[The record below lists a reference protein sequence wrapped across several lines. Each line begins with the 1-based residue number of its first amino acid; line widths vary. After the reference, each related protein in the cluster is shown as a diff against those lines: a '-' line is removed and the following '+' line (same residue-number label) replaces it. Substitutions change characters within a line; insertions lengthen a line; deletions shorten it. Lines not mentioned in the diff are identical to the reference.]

1 MTPDNVYF
9 ATIEPIGPVLFGD
22 NRSARAGVDHLQLDQ
37 DPSPLTLH
45 AAVAKF
51 IWDMSGNATFPAAL
65 GERVDDILE
74 KGTKSVAELL
84 GIAFREPT
92 GTLWFP
98 KPLHFQC
105 RKEARKGHPA
115 KFWSEDLLSPSV
127 PDGKWKTSC
136 ALDSILNAQPLSDE
150 TEEALLISEHYLGR
164 VLAGNVQR
172 EPLDHHARRMR
183 DVFCSDMRPG
193 IVIQNATGQTEEGM
207 LFSRPYR
214 RFSPASVR
222 STSNALGWGFAAWM
236 ATPGRVDQRG
246 PGLGYLGGDRRRA
259 RFHLQPV
266 SSSEHVL
273 ASLRNDVLSKVG
285 DSSGFITYLLTP
297 RIIEADSPWPEVN
310 GAKPIAAAT
319 GRTQFTSG
327 WNTKKHEP
335 RRLLAVEPAGSV
347 YFFSWPDGANEETRR
362 SIVKEYWLSAV
373 GRGAEAGFGRILLGV
388 WR

>member
-1 MTPDNVYF
+1 MTGENVYS

-22 NRSARAGVDHLQLDQ
+22 NRSARAGVDHLQFDQ

-51 IWDMSGNATFPAAL
+51 IWDMSGSAAFPAAL
-65 GERVDDILE
+65 GEWVDDILE
-74 KGTKSVAELL
+74 RGTKSVAELL

-92 GTLWFP
+92 GKLWFP
-98 KPLHFQC
+98 KPLHFRC
-105 RKEARKGHPA
+105 RKGAGRAA

-127 PDGKWKTSC
+127 SDGKWKTSC
-136 ALDSILNAQPLSDE
+136 ALESILDAQPLSDE
-150 TEEALLISEHYLGR
+150 TEEPLLISEHYLGR
-164 VLAGNVQR
+164 ALAGEVPR
-172 EPLDHHARRMR
+172 GKPLDNQARQMC
-183 DVFCSDMRPG
+183 DVFRSDMRPG

-222 STSNALGWGFAAWM
+222 STSNALGWGFAAWI
-236 ATPGRVDQRG
+236 ATPGRVDQCG

-259 RFHLQPV
+259 RFHLEPV
-266 SSSEHVL
+266 SSSEDVL
-273 ASLRNDVLSKVG
+273 APLRNDVLSKVG
-285 DSSGFITYLLTP
+285 DSSGFIAYLLTP
-297 RIIEADSPWPEVN
+297 RIIEADSPWPEVD

-362 SIVKEYWLSAV
+362 RIVKDYWLSAL